1 MELRRLTSVL
11 LVALAIAA
19 AACTGG
25 DDPTPDPSGGPG
37 PAEPTG
43 SPLPTVDQGA
53 VDFEPGVFRYA
64 FNSVTAEL
72 RWQGGDGEL
81 TVDNGSDREL
91 GDPGLYAVTSDQREV
106 PGEVPDTAPVAAG
119 ASATFAISFP
129 SDVAFEQT
137 GFVVLLFGDENWGA
151 FAPVPVG
158 EA

>member
-1 MELRRLTSVL
+1 MPHPMELRRLTTVL
-11 LVALAIAA
+11 LVALAIAV

-91 GDPGLYAVTSDQREV
+91 ADPGLYAVTSDQREV

-119 ASATFAISFP
+119 ASATF
-129 SDVAFEQT
+129 
-137 GFVVLLFGDENWGA
+137 
-151 FAPVPVG
+151 
-158 EA
+158 